1 MRWEMSEALKCK
13 ELYEALDKACRS
25 VTELIGF
32 SHGVDG
38 LHMNGDVAPWEDLRS
53 GGRYEGW
60 LIEFD
65 EALETLRK
73 YAQEEV
79 GDE

>member
-1 MRWEMSEALKCK
+1 MSEELKCK
-13 ELYEALDKACRS
+13 ELYEALDKVCSA
-25 VTELIGF
+25 VTELIDN
-32 SHGVDG
+32 SYGVDG
-38 LHMNGDVAPWEDLRS
+38 LHMNGDVAPWDDLRS

-65 EALETLRK
+65 DALETLRK
-73 YAQEEV
+73 YAEEEV

>member
-32 SHGVDG
+32 SYGVDG
-38 LHMNGDVAPWEDLRS
+38 LHMNGDVAPWEDLRY
-53 GGRYEGW
+53 GGRYESW
-60 LIEFD
+60 LVEFD
-65 EALETLRK
+65 EALEVLRK
-73 YAQEEV
+73 YAEEE

>member
-1 MRWEMSEALKCK
+1 MSEELKCK
-13 ELYEALDKACRS
+13 EIYEALDKACRS
-25 VTELIGF
+25 VTELIDN
-32 SHGVDG
+32 SYGVDQ
-38 LHMNGDVAPWEDLRS
+38 LHMNGDVAPWDDLRP